1 MTFFDV
7 RPRQSGKTNTIVNLL
22 KKNPGA
28 VLLVPAQ
35 SHTGFYEQ
43 EGISRDRIFTP
54 GSARSGLRGRNSP
67 LFIDN
72 LDHCFY
78 EWLGT
83 LPEYVTA
90 TGVLA

>member
-1 MTFFDV
+1 MTFFDI
-7 RPRQSGKTNTIVNLL
+7 RPRQFGKTTAIVDLL
-22 KKNPGA
+22 KKNPRA
-28 VLLVPAQ
+28 FLLVPAQ
-35 SHTGFYEQ
+35 SHTGLYEQ

-54 GSARSGLRGRNSP
+54 GSARSGLRGRNNP